1 MIDFK
6 KALGVVE
13 GRRLKARRG
22 LAVCL
27 AMGAAS
33 TLCNVAVAQQAD
45 RAASASPSNDQ
56 LQEVTVTA
64 ERRTVNLQKVA
75 VTVSERTG
83 DGLAAQGKLAVAEFL
98 EDVPGV
104 VVATPGI
111 GNAIGFS
118 DSPAWLISIRGVGSN
133 GLPPASATS
142 MVPAV
147 AEYVDGVYG
156 GIGSTYDINRVE
168 VLRGP
173 QGTLYG
179 RSATGGVV
187 GIYTRDPVVGE
198 FSGTATAEFGNYDLR
213 HYSAGINIPAGPVAA
228 LRVSGND
235 YSRDGYYAKEGGAVH
250 TTDGRV
256 KLLLTPSDNLS
267 ILVGLALQN
276 NVERTGELGGVM
288 TPSGKIAYTEVLPLG
303 TGHDDTSQVWAQI
316 NWNLGPATLTYIPS
330 LRNWTQ
336 HGTVYQTPAPGATLT
351 NQQATPYDQFHTEE
365 LRLSSNAGSP
375 INWQTGAFFYD
386 NDARATVNLTVNG
399 PFFPPGGVL
408 LQNSVTSPHS
418 TKNTGV
424 FAEAG
429 FPLTDTLSLTAGARY
444 DHTKVVTGETNT
456 TGLGGGGTLVL
467 PASDGTRNWDNT
479 TYKLRLEDNLTS
491 SNLLYASVST
501 AFLPGDVA
509 ISTGSTGALAISP
522 YEPET
527 LTALEV
533 GSKNRFLNERLQV
546 NGAAFYYR
554 YGGYQQSVQTGFVP
568 PGIFLFSVANSPA
581 RMTGAELEL
590 LFQPVR
596 SDRFGLNVSVLNPY
610 YVNKTPVF
618 SVGVAQSKIPG
629 IVPLSVNPS
638 YSHIFALGDNQ
649 TLTVQADA
657 LYNSNYDVYPITSD
671 VAAQGG
677 ASYIGSGSHVVA
689 NLSATW
695 AAGSKY
701 SLTFWARNITNQQFN
716 NYANISSIV
725 PVVSAAGTLRDPRTF
740 GVAVRLGF

>member
-1 MIDFK
+1 M
-6 KALGVVE
+6 
-13 GRRLKARRG
+13 
-22 LAVCL
+22 
-27 AMGAAS
+27 
-33 TLCNVAVAQQAD
+33 
-45 RAASASPSNDQ
+45 
-56 LQEVTVTA
+56 
-64 ERRTVNLQKVA
+64 
-75 VTVSERTG
+75 SERTG

-133 GLPPASATS
+133 GLPPGSATS

-156 GIGSTYDINRVE
+156 GIGSTYDIDRVE

-198 FSGTATAEFGNYDLR
+198 FGGTATAEFGDFDLR

-250 TTDGRV
+250 TTDGRA

-267 ILVGLALQN
+267 ILVGVALQN
-276 NVERTGELGGVM
+276 NVERTGEFGGVM

-303 TGHDDTSQVWAQI
+303 TGHDDTSQIWAQV
-316 NWNLGPATLTYIPS
+316 NWNLGPATLTYIPA

-386 NDARATVNLTVNG
+386 NDARATVNLAVSG
-399 PFFPPGGVL
+399 PEFPPGGVL
-408 LQNSVTSPHS
+408 LQDSVTSPHS
-418 TKNTGV
+418 TRNLGV

-429 FPLTDTLSLTAGARY
+429 FPLADTLSLTAGVRY
-444 DHTKVVTGETNT
+444 DSTKVVTGETNT

-467 PASDGTRNWDNT
+467 PASDGTRNWDNV

-527 LTALEV
+527 LTAFEV
-533 GSKNRFLNERLQV
+533 GSKNRFLDERLQV
-546 NGAAFYYR
+546 NGAAFFYR

-581 RMTGAELEL
+581 RVTGAELEL
-590 LFQPVR
+590 LFQPQR

-610 YVNKTPVF
+610 YVDKTAVF
-618 SVGVAQSKIPG
+618 AVGVAQSKIPG
-629 IVPLSVNPS
+629 IVPLTVNPS
-638 YSHIFALGDNQ
+638 YSHTFTLGDNHA
-649 TLTVQADA
+649 LTVQADA
-657 LYNSNYDVYPITSD
+657 LYNSNYDVYPITSA

-677 ASYIGSGSHVVA
+677 ESYAGSGSHVVA

-695 AAGSKY
+695 AFAAKD
-701 SLTFWARNITNQQFN
+701 SLTFWGRNITNQQFN
-716 NYANISSIV
+716 NYVNISSIV
-725 PVVSAAGTLRDPRTF
+725 PVVAAAGTLRDPRTF
-740 GVAVRLGF
+740 GVSLRVGF